1 MELSDNLIEFSK
13 EEKCSINNLF
23 ERETR
28 RERIIST
35 NQKEMQ
41 TCSNPPP
48 VLPTKKAQPTEDKI
62 ELASEHYYRTI
73 KDERD
78 SRALKMQK
86 MLETQEKYI

>member
-13 EEKCSINNLF
+13 EEKSLINNLF
-23 ERETR
+23 EREAK
-28 RERIIST
+28 RERIIAT

-41 TCSNPPP
+41 TCNSSP
-48 VLPTKKAQPTEDKI
+48 VKTIVKTEPSEDI
-62 ELASEHYYRTI
+62 IQLASDHYFNTI
-73 KDERD
+73 KNERD